1 MKYYLGY
8 YSCEKIKDEK
18 RLVAPA
24 AENKMNYVISA
35 LLDASDEDICVITPA
50 QTTLNK
56 FVKGTKQK
64 ISNRVFLKTFSS
76 FNSKNKLFRVLGH
89 LITRLSLII
98 YLLFNIKADDH
109 LFVYHSL
116 YLMRIVKFLKKFK
129 KCRLTV
135 EVEELYSDVTQ
146 DDNLRKKELEYFEF
160 ADSYIFITELLKNQV
175 NTKKPSAV
183 SHGTYKAESE
193 LGFSFDD
200 EKIHVVYAGTFRKAK
215 GGASTAIYVAEYLD
229 ENYVLEILGK
239 GNEEETESVKSLID
253 DISKKTKC
261 KINYVGFKSG
271 EDFNSYVQACHIG
284 LSTQPPD
291 AKFNATSFPSK
302 VLMYMSNGLR
312 VVSVKIPAVE
322 TSNVREYIYY
332 YENQD
337 AFEIAKAVRSVDFSD
352 NYDSREILS
361 KLHLEFVEQLKALL

>member
-1 MKYYLGY
+1 MRYYLGY

-35 LLDASDEDICVITPA
+35 LLDAKDEEICVVTPA

-56 FVKGTKQK
+56 FVKGRKQK
-64 ISNRVFLKTFSS
+64 ISHNVSLKTFSS
-76 FNSKNKLFRVLGH
+76 FNSKNKLLRVLGH
-89 LITRLSLII
+89 IFTRLSLII
-98 YLLFNIKADDH
+98 YLILNIKSDDH

-116 YLMRIVKFLKKFK
+116 YLMGIVKFLKKFK

-135 EVEELYSDVTQ
+135 EIEELYSDVTQ
-146 DDNLRKKELEYFEF
+146 DDDLRKKELEYFEF
-160 ADSYIFITELLKNQV
+160 ADSYIYITELLKNQV

-183 SHGTYKAESE
+183 SHGTYKAVSG
-193 LGFSFDD
+193 LDFQFDD
-200 EKIHVVYAGTFRKAK
+200 EKIHVVYAGTFRKVK
-215 GGASTAIYVAEYLD
+215 GGAETAVCVAEHLG

-239 GNEEETESVKSLID
+239 GNEEETESIKSLID

-271 EDFNSYVQACHIG
+271 DELNAYIQACHIG
-284 LSTQPPD
+284 LSTQQAD

-322 TSNVREYIYY
+322 TSDVGEYIYY

-337 AFEIAKAVRSVDFSD
+337 SQEIANAIMSVDFSD
-352 NYDSREILS
+352 DYDSRQILN
-361 KLHLEFVEQLKALL
+361 KLHCDFVKQLKTLL